1 LQQRSDNDSMIEI
14 KDSEL
19 RPISNVE
26 NEPQLKNSDQEM
38 IEYLEKQINI
48 IKKSKES
55 NVKKNEYKIS
65 K

>member
-1 LQQRSDNDSMIEI
+1 MIEI